1 MVSLLGGLD
10 TSRSNKNSN
19 NTRKDVSLSQVD
31 DMDVTD
37 DIAQLLLEAEQ
48 IVAEVDSL
56 FESSINGVE
65 EIEAI
70 EKSNSESTEIRQN
83 EFQERNGSLKND
95 ENKMGAAVESNE
107 KLKSDKEE
115 KKVITNLH
123 DQEDH
128 TIIDQQAPAAAE
140 LPAEEEIKQVA
151 DQLDEVAEAEP
162 QLSGEMERVEE
173 QDKMARNAWEAEE
186 NATRLEEEARRAEIE
201 YLLEEANIAKE
212 AQESKAELR
221 KEEVRHMEK
230 EKVEQDAGFSK
241 ASLTETTDLIGKF
254 VTQRNLY
261 RFSPTQNSGQS
272 PFAIEERQCFQ
283 VMEDQ
288 NMKRIG
294 EKSIIIRGFDA
305 VEESAESITKSDD
318 ESRKLIS
325 VGPPLYSA
333 NGLDDMSFAAT
344 GSMQESDYAIALYC
358 MANPDIIQGE
368 GMQLGSGAGFAGIM
382 SVIGAGLASTFLK
395 NNDKLISDVKNG
407 TIVTPSP
414 QKLSTILLTDSRGDL
429 LDKCVQNLRACSFPS
444 SKVEI
449 GLLDWSRKTPTNFR
463 DKFDFILG
471 SDCPS
476 DPRNVNP
483 LVRTVAFS
491 LKSSPYD
498 KRKTKQTICG
508 KFVHIGQGKAES
520 FVGLKERLSTGYKMH
535 SKLDE
540 MILERVILIPLVADS
555 LEDAS
560 DSTQLNTAGGP
571 VEYRSVESS
580 TYSALIAHHDQD
592 YNGVNGDIVFQ
603 SGVFI

>member
-1 MVSLLGGLD
+1 
-10 TSRSNKNSN
+10 
-19 NTRKDVSLSQVD
+19 
-31 DMDVTD
+31 
-37 DIAQLLLEAEQ
+37 
-48 IVAEVDSL
+48 
-56 FESSINGVE
+56 
-65 EIEAI
+65 
-70 EKSNSESTEIRQN
+70 
-83 EFQERNGSLKND
+83 
-95 ENKMGAAVESNE
+95 
-107 KLKSDKEE
+107 
-115 KKVITNLH
+115 
-123 DQEDH
+123 
-128 TIIDQQAPAAAE
+128 
-140 LPAEEEIKQVA
+140 
-151 DQLDEVAEAEP
+151 
-162 QLSGEMERVEE
+162 
-173 QDKMARNAWEAEE
+173 
-186 NATRLEEEARRAEIE
+186 
-201 YLLEEANIAKE
+201 
-212 AQESKAELR
+212 
-221 KEEVRHMEK
+221 
-230 EKVEQDAGFSK
+230 
-241 ASLTETTDLIGKF
+241 
-254 VTQRNLY
+254 
-261 RFSPTQNSGQS
+261 
-272 PFAIEERQCFQ
+272 
-283 VMEDQ
+283 
-288 NMKRIG
+288 
-294 EKSIIIRGFDA
+294 
-305 VEESAESITKSDD
+305 
-318 ESRKLIS
+318 
-325 VGPPLYSA
+325 
-333 NGLDDMSFAAT
+333 
-344 GSMQESDYAIALYC
+344 
-358 MANPDIIQGE
+358 
-368 GMQLGSGAGFAGIM
+368 MQLGSGAGFAGIM

-498 KRKTKQTICG
+498 KRKTKQTIRG